1 MSLLFG
7 RGPDDERISAP
18 PLAMDAGAHGG
29 LPQQTALSARLTSR
43 IPEAWIGMTGYLV
56 AGVFLGL
63 VLILALSLARRDDS
77 KDAGAVITDNVVRVP
92 ASELSKT
99 CWTGITKPGPAR
111 VTVSMEVG
119 LDGKVR
125 SAVATG
131 ETPAMR
137 GCVEAQVKAWAFL
150 PQAQAQAMVLP
161 FEIERR

>member
-1 MSLLFG
+1 MSLFG
-7 RGPDDERISAP
+7 RGPEDERISAP
-18 PLAMDAGAHGG
+18 PLAMDTAGHRG
-29 LPQQTALSARLTSR
+29 LPTMQTTALSARLASR

-63 VLILALSLARRDDS
+63 VLIVALSLSRRNEP
-77 KDAGAVITDNVVRVP
+77 KDGSVITDNVVRVS
-92 ASELSKT
+92 ASELPKA
-99 CWTGITKPGPAR
+99 CWTGMAKDGPAR

-137 GCVEAQVKAWAFL
+137 GCVEAQVKAWEFL

-161 FEIERR
+161 FEIQRP